1 MRTFKNA
8 RVQEVAEQ
16 YANYNDKLKYLRRIA
31 VLQNGAGPRA
41 VNLKT
46 THGMHRSGAR
56 IK

>member
-31 VLQNGAGPRA
+31 VLQNGAGIRA
-41 VNLKT
+41 AEETENNNEW
-46 THGMHRSGAR
+46 
-56 IK
+56 